1 MRITTNQMLRNYQS
15 NLSKTNYELNSN
27 REKVLTQRNFNRI
40 SEDPSGASKSF
51 KLRKQYLQNEDYIE
65 NVNSV
70 ISHFDAVESS
80 AMQMNDIMK
89 EANALILEGID
100 GSAGL
105 EKRKTI
111 ATSLRKMQESLVLS
125 ANAKFGDTFILAGEH
140 TDTIPFELK
149 NGKLYYLG
157 NDVSSD
163 DPDVQKKLD
172 ELSKGEILVDLGF
185 GLTSNAGGGIVAN
198 SAFNTAFSGLNVL
211 GFGKNADGVDKNVVN
226 LLGQIADELEKPDL
240 DEAKIKGLTDQFDDS
255 KNEMMDFVTVLGTK
269 SKFLEET
276 KNRLTDNKLTLNEK
290 IVSLENVDLAEAI
303 TNYSWS
309 QFAYNAALKVGNSI
323 LSQSFIDFMR

>member
-1 MRITTNQMLRNYQS
+1 
-15 NLSKTNYELNSN
+15 
-27 REKVLTQRNFNRI
+27 
-40 SEDPSGASKSF
+40 
-51 KLRKQYLQNEDYIE
+51 
-65 NVNSV
+65 
-70 ISHFDAVESS
+70 
-80 AMQMNDIMK
+80 MNDIMK

-185 GLTSNAGGGIVAN
+185 GLTS
-198 SAFNTAFSGLNVL
+198 
-211 GFGKNADGVDKNVVN
+211 KQVV
-226 LLGQIADELEKPDL
+226 EL
-240 DEAKIKGLTDQFDDS
+240 
-255 KNEMMDFVTVLGTK
+255 
-269 SKFLEET
+269 
-276 KNRLTDNKLTLNEK
+276 
-290 IVSLENVDLAEAI
+290 
-303 TNYSWS
+303 
-309 QFAYNAALKVGNSI
+309 
-323 LSQSFIDFMR
+323 